1 MPYDKIPFVLDEIHR
16 VLIPSGVFRLSIPDY
31 RSPLLSKQSIY
42 DSKSHVVCGLTTGA
56 TAFYDSKSG
65 EAKVRFK
72 EDGKAHVWFPKYEL
86 ILDLMMRSNIRNSE
100 KIFFYQYFF
109 DDAQFRVDPIP
120 ENEMFV
126 IRSVPNDPGKT
137 LYFKTV
143 QVCDKGEHRWIEIPE
158 GGKKWG
164 EYKEPAPFVQI
175 SGAP

>member
-16 VLIPSGVFRLSIPDY
+16 VLIPSGVFRLGVPDY

-42 DSKSHVVCGLTTGA
+42 DSKSHVVGGLTTGA

-126 IRSVPNDPGKT
+126 IRSVPNDM
-137 LYFKTV
+137 
-143 QVCDKGEHRWIEIPE
+143 R
-158 GGKKWG
+158 
-164 EYKEPAPFVQI
+164 AN
-175 SGAP
+175 GAPISIVVDFVK